1 MTPPYFLAFIYLFLY
16 DPNFYDYTHQS
27 MITIQTPIAFNDT
40 LPDEVDVVIIGGGV
54 IGVFSALNM
63 VRKGLKVIIIEK
75 GRIAAEQSSRNWGWI
90 RQHGRDPAEL
100 PIMKEASQLWEDID
114 REVKGRSGFKRCGV
128 MYLSQTE
135 KEQAKHEQWL
145 STAKAHGLDTV
156 ALSASQLEKHIEFNE
171 HTQKL
176 WVGGTYTASD
186 ARAEPWQAVP
196 AVAELAHSE
205 GALIRENCAVRA
217 LDIQAGQITGVVTE
231 SGRVKASQVVLAG
244 GAWSSLFLRRHG
256 INIPQLSVRSSVARI
271 ASIKKIS
278 TASFADSELAL
289 RHRNDGG
296 HTIALTD
303 SHDHFIGP
311 DSFRLLPKWLKT
323 GLQSMHEIRPWINE
337 VSTSPDA
344 WRTPR
349 HWGEDEISP
358 FEITRV
364 LCPKPAKGKV
374 KVMQQRFAKRFP
386 QIGEPKILDAW
397 AGMIDAM
404 PDIVPIVDRVPDL
417 EGLIVAT
424 GMSGHGFGI
433 GPAFGKIIAQIANK
447 EKSQHNLTR
456 FRFSRF
462 TDGSSL
468 DIGPNI

>member
-1 MTPPYFLAFIYLFLY
+1 
-16 DPNFYDYTHQS
+16 
-27 MITIQTPIAFNDT
+27 MITIDTPITFNDT
-40 LPDEVDVVIIGGGV
+40 LPDEVDAIIIGGGI

-63 VRKGLKVIIIEK
+63 ARKGLKVMILEK
-75 GRIAAEQSSRNWGWI
+75 GRIAGEQSSRNWGWI

-100 PIMKEASQLWEDID
+100 PIMMEALRLWKDID
-114 REVKGRSGFKRCGV
+114 KEVKGRTGFKQSGV
-128 MYLSQTE
+128 MYLSKTE
-135 KEQAKHEQWL
+135 KDQAKREKWL
-145 STAKAHGLDTV
+145 STAKEHGLDTV
-156 ALSASQLEKHIEFNE
+156 ALSASQLEKYIDFKTPSDN
-171 HTQKL
+171 K
-176 WVGGTYTASD
+176 WIGGTYTASD
-186 ARAEPWQAVP
+186 GRAEPWQAIP

-205 GALIRENCAVRA
+205 GVLIKENCAVRA

-231 SGRVKASQVVLAG
+231 SGHIKASQVIVAG

-256 INIPQLSVRSSVARI
+256 INIPQLSVRASVART
-271 ASIKKIS
+271 APVQSVSS
-278 TASFADSELAL
+278 TNFADPELAI
-289 RHRNDGG
+289 RRRDDGG
-296 HTIALTD
+296 YSIALTD

-311 DSFRLLPKWLKT
+311 DSFRLMTKWIKT
-323 GLQSMHEIRPWINE
+323 GLQNIHEIRPWINE

-344 WRTPR
+344 WKTPR
-349 HWGEDEISP
+349 HWKEDEISP

-364 LCPKPAKGKV
+364 LNPNPAKGKV
-374 KVMQQRFAKRFP
+374 KVMQQRFAARFP

-397 AGMIDAM
+397 GGMIDAM
-404 PDIVPIVDRVPDL
+404 PDIVPIVDRVPNV

-447 EKSQHNLTR
+447 ESSEHDLKR

-462 TDGSSL
+462 SDGSKL

>member
-1 MTPPYFLAFIYLFLY
+1 
-16 DPNFYDYTHQS
+16 
-27 MITIQTPIAFNDT
+27 MITIITPIAFDDK
-40 LPDEVDVVIIGGGV
+40 LPEEVDAVIIGGGI

-63 VRKGLKVIIIEK
+63 ARKGLKVIVIEK
-75 GRIAAEQSSRNWGWI
+75 GRIAGEQSSRNWGWI

-100 PIMKEASQLWEDID
+100 PIMMEASRLWEDID
-114 REVKGRSGFKRCGV
+114 KEVKGRTGFKRCGV
-128 MYLSQTE
+128 MYLSKTE
-135 KEQAKHEQWL
+135 KDQAKREQWL

-156 ALSASQLEKHIEFNE
+156 ALSASQLNEHIEFADPSSN
-171 HTQKL
+171 K
-176 WVGGTYTASD
+176 WIGGTYTASD

-196 AVAELAHSE
+196 AVAELTQSE
-205 GALIRENCAVRA
+205 GVLIKENCAVRA

-231 SGRVKASQVVLAG
+231 SGRIKASQVIVAG

-256 INIPQLSVRSSVARI
+256 INIPQLSVRASVART
-271 ASIKKIS
+271 APIKSVTS
-278 TASFADSELAL
+278 TSFADSELAI
-289 RHRNDGG
+289 RQRDDGG
-296 HTIALTD
+296 YSIALTD

-311 DSFRLLPKWLKT
+311 DSFRLLPKWIKT
-323 GLQSMHEIRPWINE
+323 GLQNIHEIRPWINE

-349 HWGEDEISP
+349 KWGEDEISP

-364 LCPKPAKGKV
+364 LSPEPAKGKV
-374 KVMQQRFAKRFP
+374 KVMQQRFATRFP

-397 AGMIDAM
+397 GGMIDAM
-404 PDIVPIVDRVPDL
+404 PDIVPIVDRVPDV

-447 EKSQHNLTR
+447 ETSEHDLKR

-462 TDGSSL
+462 SDGSAL

>member
-1 MTPPYFLAFIYLFLY
+1 
-16 DPNFYDYTHQS
+16 
-27 MITIQTPIAFNDT
+27 MITIDTPITFNDT
-40 LPDEVDVVIIGGGV
+40 LPDEVDAIIIGGGI

-63 VRKGLKVIIIEK
+63 ARKGLKVMILEK
-75 GRIAAEQSSRNWGWI
+75 GRIAGEQSSRNWGWI

-100 PIMKEASQLWEDID
+100 PIMMEALRLWKDID
-114 REVKGRSGFKRCGV
+114 KEVKGRTGFKQSGV
-128 MYLSQTE
+128 MYLSKTE
-135 KEQAKHEQWL
+135 KDQAKREKWL
-145 STAKAHGLDTV
+145 STAKEHGLDTV
-156 ALSASQLEKHIEFNE
+156 ALSASQLEKYIDFKTPSDN
-171 HTQKL
+171 K
-176 WVGGTYTASD
+176 WIGGTYTASD
-186 ARAEPWQAVP
+186 GRAEPWQAIP

-205 GALIRENCAVRA
+205 GVLIKENCAVRA

-231 SGRVKASQVVLAG
+231 SGHIKASQVIVAG

-256 INIPQLSVRSSVARI
+256 INIPQLSVRASVART
-271 ASIKKIS
+271 APVQSVSS
-278 TASFADSELAL
+278 TNFADPELAI
-289 RHRNDGG
+289 RRRDDGG
-296 HTIALTD
+296 YSIALTD

-311 DSFRLLPKWLKT
+311 DSFRLMTKWIKT
-323 GLQSMHEIRPWINE
+323 GLQNIHEIRPWINE

-344 WRTPR
+344 WKTPR
-349 HWGEDEISP
+349 HWKEDEISP

-364 LCPKPAKGKV
+364 LNPNPAKGKV
-374 KVMQQRFAKRFP
+374 KVMQQRFAARFP

-397 AGMIDAM
+397 GGMIDAM
-404 PDIVPIVDRVPDL
+404 PDIVPIVDRVPDV

-447 EKSQHNLTR
+447 ESSEHDLKR

-462 TDGSSL
+462 SDGSKL